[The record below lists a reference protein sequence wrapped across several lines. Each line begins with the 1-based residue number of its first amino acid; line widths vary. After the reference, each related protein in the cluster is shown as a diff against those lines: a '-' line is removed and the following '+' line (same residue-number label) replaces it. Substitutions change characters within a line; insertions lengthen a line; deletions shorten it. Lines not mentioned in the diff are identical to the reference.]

1 MYGVCFSRE
10 KESAK
15 RTMKEGFVC
24 FPKNHEW
31 HIEAGSSSP
40 MWQKFEHKVKD
51 TCARYHF
58 LHNLDGRTSLIPMIV
73 INTGTEN
80 IHSHPIG
87 FHIYE
92 SLSDFIT

>member
-24 FPKNHEW
+24 FPKKSGVAYL
-31 HIEAGSSSP
+31 EAGSSSP
-40 MWQKFEHKVKD
+40 MWQTFEHKVKD
-51 TCARYHF
+51 TCARNHF

-73 INTGTEN
+73 INTGT
-80 IHSHPIG
+80 
-87 FHIYE
+87 
-92 SLSDFIT
+92 